1 MLEVMRRNARSF
13 VIQIVFAVIVVVFI
27 FWGVGSQGDRPTP
40 VAKVN
45 GTSILDGEFNN
56 AFQDRIRFAQ
66 RYDQE
71 MTDERI
77 AGLKTEVLDDLIVR
91 ELILQTA
98 EDEGLVVSDH
108 ELALSI
114 MAMRHFQDEEGRF
127 DQELYETNLR
137 QLRKSETMFEE
148 EQREGLLI
156 QRMEGMIRRA
166 VHVSEAE
173 LLDQYNKD
181 NHKLNLEFVRISS
194 ALFRAEVD
202 ASEERVAQYATDHET
217 ECRAYFDENY
227 ERLYHTPKR
236 VQASQIMMLIDPEDP
251 QELRDEVKRRM
262 EGVLEEVKAG
272 DMSFTDLAAKYSDH
286 HSARFGGDLGFF
298 DENRQGSPYG
308 EEAFKAAAFSLGE
321 GELSELITTSEG
333 LHILQIEKI
342 EDESTKEFDEV
353 KLEIAERLLVDDEAP
368 ELARQFAEELAAP
381 FSQNGDTQEKMD
393 SMNLRSQ
400 ETGLFAVGEPSI
412 PRIGA
417 APEILSAAME
427 QEPIGQGPPT
437 AFSVFDNWIVF
448 RVIAEELPNPAG
460 YEDAREELAAT
471 QLRRKRYDRVDAWKD
486 SLKADAEIAIYDVSL

>member
-13 VIQIVFAVIVVVFI
+13 VIQIVFAVIVVVFV

-77 AGLKTEVLDDLIVR
+77 AGLKTEVVDDLIVR

-98 EDEGLVVSDH
+98 KDEGLVVSDH
-108 ELALSI
+108 ELALTI
-114 MAMRHFQDEEGRF
+114 MEMRTFQDEEGRF

-148 EQREGLLI
+148 EQREALLI

-173 LLDQYNKD
+173 LHDQYDKD

-194 ALFRAEVD
+194 ALFRAQVD
-202 ASEERVAQYATDHET
+202 GSEERVAQYATDHET

-236 VQASQIMMLIDPEDP
+236 VQASQIMMLIDAEDP
-251 QELRDEVKRRM
+251 QELKDEVKKRM
-262 EGVLEEVKAG
+262 EGVLAEVKAG
-272 DMSFTDLAAKYSDH
+272 DKTFTELAGKYSDH

-298 DENRQGSPYG
+298 DENREGSPYG
-308 EEAFKAAAFSLGE
+308 EAAFKTAAFSLGE
-321 GELSELITTSEG
+321 GELSELIETTEG
-333 LHILQIEKI
+333 IHILQIEKI
-342 EDESTKEFDEV
+342 EDESTKDFEEV

-368 ELARQFAEELAAP
+368 ELARKFAEELVGP
-381 FSQNGDTQEKMD
+381 FSQGEDTQEMMD
-393 SMNLRSQ
+393 EMNLRAQ
-400 ETGLFAVGEPSI
+400 ETGLFAVAEPSI
-412 PRIGA
+412 PRIGE
-417 APEILSAAME
+417 APEILAAAMA
-427 QEPIGQGPPT
+427 QEPIGQGPATP
-437 AFSVFDNWIVF
+437 FSVFDNWIVF
-448 RVIAEELPNPAG
+448 RVIAEELPDQSG
-460 YEDAREELAAT
+460 YDDAREELAST
-471 QLRRKRYDRVDAWKD
+471 QLRRKRFDRVEAWRD
-486 SLKADAEIAIYDVSL
+486 SLKADADITIYDVAL